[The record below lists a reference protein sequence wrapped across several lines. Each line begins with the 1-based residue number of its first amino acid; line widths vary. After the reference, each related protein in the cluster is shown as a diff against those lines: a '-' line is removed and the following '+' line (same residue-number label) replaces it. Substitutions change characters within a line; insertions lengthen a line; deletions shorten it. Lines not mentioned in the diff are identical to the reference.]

1 MDRVIYCLTTYHDP
15 WLVALAIFL
24 CGFALLTAIRLY
36 ERSLHGGL
44 SKRINWLFLSGL
56 ATGIGIWAT
65 HFVAMLAYDYGGPE
79 AYEPGYTVLS
89 LFVAICASGVGFA
102 IAGLS
107 RSNVVAFRAVG
118 GGFLG
123 LGISAMHYTG
133 MAGLRVAGTISWMP
147 DLAIA
152 SIILGVGLAMV
163 ALVAAGDCRTRK
175 QKILGGLTL
184 AAAIVALHFTAMGA
198 VVINPDPQI
207 EVPSALISQKSL
219 AIAVTSVT
227 LLVLGAGLI
236 TGVIEKQL
244 RAESENELRMISDTA
259 IEGLVITR
267 GGKIINTNG
276 SFLDL
281 VGKSFDDV
289 IGHDFLTTWLPD
301 HDRAFEKRESAY
313 AETTLNLNDQETI
326 PVEIIRRQRHNTT
339 DDELTTV
346 YAIRDLRERNN
357 AEAHIQYL
365 AEHDPLTGVLNRVT
379 YLNQIQVILTKAKFM
394 STRLTIISVDIDRFR
409 DLNQSF
415 GHPNG
420 DHMLRILGERLRDF
434 ETGRIT
440 AGRLTSNQFSCAIQF
455 EPREDHRTLSEHL
468 ASQLHAVLTQPI
480 LLKDKQVI
488 QPSISMG
495 IAMYPTDA
503 TDHEELLSNAELA
516 QQRAKQYGGNDV
528 VFFAADLHADYV
540 EHRQIIRAMSDA
552 IRNREFEL
560 YYQPQCKTVDGT
572 VVGFEALVRW
582 KSSKFGFVPPSRFIP
597 IAEET
602 GQIVELGEW
611 ILRTACAQAA
621 SWRNP
626 LRIAVNISTVQLQ
639 QSNIVE
645 TISDALRDGGLPADR
660 LELEITETAMM
671 TNPTQ
676 SLYVLQAIKQ
686 LGVKI
691 ALDDFGTGYSSLSNL
706 RTFPVDRLKIDQSF
720 TSNIGKQDQ
729 ATSIVRALVRLS
741 RDLDIDVIAE
751 GVETL
756 QQIEFL
762 SAEKCDELQGY
773 EFGRP
778 SPIAA
783 MQFLV
788 DLPEDMGNSVC
799 LIDPGAIANRT
810 TPVGDV
816 RRGKTA

>member
-44 SKRINWLFLSGL
+44 ASRVSWLFLSGL
-56 ATGIGIWAT
+56 TTGIGIWAT

-79 AYEPGYTVLS
+79 AYEPGLTVLS

-102 IAGLS
+102 IAGLPKS
-107 RSNVVAFRAVG
+107 SVVWFRGIG

-133 MAGLRVAGTISWMP
+133 MAGLRVAGHISWIP
-147 DLAIA
+147 EIAIA
-152 SIILGVGLAMV
+152 SILFGVSLGTI
-163 ALVAAGDCRTRK
+163 ALVTAADCKTRK
-175 QKILGGLTL
+175 KQLFGGLTL
-184 AAAIVALHFTAMGA
+184 AGAIVTMHFTAMGA
-198 VVINPDPQI
+198 LVVEPDPMVT
-207 EVPSALISQKSL
+207 VPDALISQTSL
-219 AIAVTSVT
+219 AVSVTSVT

-236 TGVIEKQL
+236 TGTIERQL
-244 RAESENELRMISDTA
+244 RKESEHELRMISDTA

-276 SFLDL
+276 SFLEL
-281 VGKSFDDV
+281 VGKGFDEV
-289 IGHDFLTTWLPD
+289 VGHDFVKTWLPD
-301 HDRAFEKRESAY
+301 HDQAFEKRESAY
-313 AETTLNLNDQETI
+313 AETTLNLNDHETI
-326 PVEIIRRQRHNTT
+326 PVEIIRRERHNTT

-346 YAIRDLRERNN
+346 FAIRDLRERNN

-379 YLNQIQVILTKAKFM
+379 YLNQVQVIVAKATYT
-394 STRLTIISVDIDRFR
+394 STRLTIISIDIDRFR

-434 ETGRIT
+434 EAGRIT

-455 EPREDHRTLSEHL
+455 EPREDHRTLSENL
-468 ASQLHAVLTQPI
+468 ASQLHRALTQPI
-480 LLKDKQVI
+480 MLKDKQVV

-540 EHRQIIRAMSDA
+540 EHRQIIRALSDA
-552 IRNREFEL
+552 ISNREFEL

-621 SWRNP
+621 SWRNQ
-626 LRIAVNISTVQLQ
+626 LRIAVNISNVQLQ

-645 TISDALRDGGLPADR
+645 TISDALRDGGLAADR

-691 ALDDFGTGYSSLSNL
+691 ALDDFGTGYSSLSTL

-741 RDLDIDVIAE
+741 LDLDIDVIAE

-762 SAEKCDELQGY
+762 SAENCDELQGY

-778 SPIAA
+778 SPIADI
-783 MQFLV
+783 QFLV
-788 DLPEDMGNSVC
+788 DLPADMNNSVC
-799 LIDPGAIANRT
+799 LIDPGAIASRIE
-810 TPVGDV
+810 PIGDV